1 MNRPSRP
8 MCAHDSG
15 CGESQRGPLACTLVI
30 PTYGRPKWLVD
41 AVDSAL
47 SQRRPFDEVIVVCDG
62 PDPEVT
68 MRLSDR
74 PVRVV
79 SIPKAGVA
87 AARNAGLAAAV
98 TPWVA
103 FLDDDD
109 LLHPDYLHEVAGYL
123 RGHPD
128 AKAINT
134 YFWVFAS
141 RSGPGID
148 VLADDLEQCLTRSA
162 DVSPVTDMSYLEI
175 RGDSYRMLLE
185 RLCGSMS
192 TAFVA
197 REVLLNAGGFPTGMT
212 CAEDWTMYV
221 HVARDHEW
229 HVVPR
234 RLAFFRDHPWPT
246 PGWVAHA
253 TAWTRS
259 APSTDSGLTLLA
271 PRLEGSLPMPTV
283 KPTVR
288 PFVTRWTLHEWTGLG
303 AGIERCAAWHQ
314 PFFRAAPIG
323 SPLSCRVNSG
333 AGRGGCGT
341 WPHAGFIGMP
351 RDRVERCTGAG
362 PVKLQPSSSAL
373 PGEC

>member
-1 MNRPSRP
+1 

-30 PTYGRPKWLVD
+30 PTYGRPKWVVD

-234 RLAFFRDHPWPT
+234 RLAFFRDHPLANTRVGRSRNGLDTVRAIHRFWTDPLGPSSRGIT
-246 PGWVAHA
+246 SDAYRQAYRA
-253 TAWTRS
+253 TVRDALDAARMDRAWGRYREVCS
-259 APSTDSGLTLLA
+259 LA
-271 PRLEGSLPMPTV
+271 PAILPRRSDRLT
-283 KPTVR
+283 
-288 PFVTRWTLHEWTGLG
+288 
-303 AGIERCAAWHQ
+303 
-314 PFFRAAPIG
+314 
-323 SPLSCRVNSG
+323 
-333 AGRGGCGT
+333 
-341 WPHAGFIGMP
+341 
-351 RDRVERCTGAG
+351 
-362 PVKLQPSSSAL
+362 AL
-373 PGEC
+373 VPGELWRWARRVRDLASRRVHRHAAR